1 MLHVQFMNILGVKI
15 DAVTKTEAI
24 MKIAAFLDEQKPH
37 FITTPNPEIILYAHR
52 HHEYREI
59 LNKADL
65 ALPDGAGLLFV
76 SRFIKQA
83 LPERVSGADM
93 VPEIAKLAR
102 EKHLKIALLG
112 GLNQITIDKAA
123 GVMRAWGNEVVYA
136 SHGVPKEQWENKE
149 FHDRIINELRAARPE
164 LVFVALG
171 HPKQEQWIDRY
182 RDSLPSIRLFI
193 GCGGALDFI
202 AGAMRRA
209 PAFMRRAGL
218 EWLWRL
224 IREPKRIKR
233 ILNAVIVFPLTVAYA
248 RFRKK

>member
-1 MLHVQFMNILGVKI
+1 MEILGVKI

-24 MKIAAFLDEQKPH
+24 AKIAAFLEEQKSH

-52 HHEYREI
+52 HPEYRDI

-76 SRFIKQA
+76 SRFMKQA
-83 LPERVSGADM
+83 LPERVSGTDM

-112 GLNQITIDKAA
+112 SLDQATIDKAA
-123 GVMRAWGNEVVYA
+123 MVMRKWGDGVVYA
-136 SHGVPKEQWENKE
+136 SHGVPKTQWENKE

-182 RDSLPSIRLFI
+182 RYSLPSVRLFI

-202 AGAMRRA
+202 AGAAKRA
-209 PAFMRRAGL
+209 PIWMRKAGL

-224 IREPKRIKR
+224 VREPKRIKR
-233 ILNAVIVFPLTVAYA
+233 IFNAVIVFPLTVFNAYVW
-248 RFRKK
+248 KK

>member
-1 MLHVQFMNILGVKI
+1 MNILGAKV

-52 HHEYREI
+52 HPGYREI

-76 SRFIKQA
+76 SRFMKQA
-83 LPERVSGADM
+83 LPERVSGTDM

-112 GLNQITIDKAA
+112 GLDQATIDKAA
-123 GVMRAWGNEVVYA
+123 RAMRAWGNEVVYA
-136 SHGVPKEQWENKE
+136 SHGVPKEQWEDKE
-149 FHDRIINELRAARPE
+149 FHDRIISELRAARPE

-171 HPKQEQWIDRY
+171 HPKQEQWIDEHQN
-182 RDSLPSIRLFI
+182 SLPSVRLFI

-209 PAFMRRAGL
+209 PAFMRQAGL

-224 IREPKRIKR
+224 VREPKRIKR
-233 ILNAVIVFPLTVAYA
+233 IFNAVIVFPLTVINAYVW
-248 RFRKK
+248 KK